1 MCILLFLYGE
11 YLKILL
17 SIFFSVRQQ
26 TPKPEN
32 RSGGQETN
40 VSPWLKSRGKYKPWG
55 LLPRR
60 AI

>member
-1 MCILLFLYGE
+1 MENILRFYCR
-11 YLKILL
+11 Y
-17 SIFFSVRQQ
+17 FFSVRQQ